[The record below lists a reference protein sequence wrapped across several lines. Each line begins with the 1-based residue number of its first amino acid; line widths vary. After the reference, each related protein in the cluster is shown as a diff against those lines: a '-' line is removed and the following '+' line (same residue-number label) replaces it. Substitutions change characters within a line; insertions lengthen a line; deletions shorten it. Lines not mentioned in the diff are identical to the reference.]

1 MTKIAPRTD
10 ADARR
15 CDHPCTR
22 KRTTLRKRGD
32 RNVRSSSLAGRR
44 HRRDDGRARASRGAR
59 VGRRCA
65 RRDPPLRLRR
75 HRSRR
80 AARRLTRRPRGRARG
95 GHGTVRVG
103 QVDADAHP
111 RGPRRPERRHRRDR
125 RTGRDQDVRQR
136 ADEAPARPH
145 RLRLPVLQ
153 PAPDADRRGE
163 HHAPAADRRE
173 EGRRPV
179 ARDRAGPG
187 GACRPPPA
195 PPLRALAR
203 PAAARRDRA
212 RAALEADGPVRR
224 RADRQP
230 RLHDLVGDPRGAARG
245 RRELRADDDHGHARR
260 AGRRNRRPDP
270 LPRRRCNRARAERRD
285 AGRGAGCAPR
295 GFCSLTSVALKGLA
309 SRKLRAA
316 LTALAIVL
324 GVAMVSGSYVL
335 TDSIQKAFHSLFA
348 SSYAGTDAVVSGKK
362 LVDYSTSGNA
372 TVPAEVLAKIRRQPG
387 VASAAGMIL
396 DLSGSNLN
404 VKLFDKDGK
413 IISGNGNP
421 TFGFGIDPSAQQFN
435 PMHLVAGEWARGDE
449 VVVDKNTAAK
459 YGFHVGDR
467 VKATADAGTSTFRVS
482 GIAKYGDVDTLGGAT
497 IAAFD
502 LPTAQRLHH
511 LEGKYTAIAVSA
523 KDGVA
528 PEALVHDLRPIVPST
543 TAVRTGEAQAQK
555 DEKDIAFFVKYIR
568 WFLLAFGFIA
578 LFVGGFVIF
587 NTLSITVAQ
596 RTRELATLR
605 TLGAFAI
612 GALASAVGLVA
623 GIGLA
628 KLLSAI
634 FGALDLALPEAGQP
648 VEARTVV
655 VSLLLGIVLTVISG
669 LVPAVRATRVPPV
682 AAVREVSPEAQ
693 HKLSKVAP
701 IVAAVLGTTA
711 AALLV
716 YGFYGEGMPV
726 GRRILALVLG
736 ALTMFV
742 GLAAIFSRLVRPIVW
757 VLGRPFGRVGRSAGE
772 LAAFN
777 VRRNPGRTAST
788 AAALMIGITLVAF
801 VALFGKA
808 LQGADEHA
816 IEDQVKADYVVTSQ
830 NGWDAVSI
838 AAAGAAR
845 GVAGVDLISHVR
857 GDRGRVARTNAT
869 VNGIDPKT
877 IGAVFHF
884 DWKHGAG
891 SDAVVRAL
899 GPNEA
904 VVKSGFAS
912 THGLALGKP
921 FAFTGPDGRVT
932 RLVPRALFEES
943 KFDSM
948 LGSIVVSNATFDRA
962 LPRPHDQYAFVNVRG
977 GPSDALT
984 TRLEAAYDR
993 TQAAQV
999 KSRDDYV
1006 EFRAAGFTQILNLL
1020 YVLLAL
1026 SVIVSLFGIVNTLAL
1041 AVFERTR
1048 EIGMLRAVGMTR
1060 RQARRMIRH
1069 ESVMTS
1075 LLGAALGLPVGI
1087 GLAAL
1092 ATGSL
1097 RDYGVTL
1104 ELPIVP
1110 LVGFTVLAIV
1120 VGVLAAILPA
1130 RRAGK
1135 LNVLAALQYE

>member
-1 MTKIAPRTD
+1 M
-10 ADARR
+10 
-15 CDHPCTR
+15 
-22 KRTTLRKRGD
+22 
-32 RNVRSSSLAGRR
+32 
-44 HRRDDGRARASRGAR
+44 
-59 VGRRCA
+59 
-65 RRDPPLRLRR
+65 
-75 HRSRR
+75 
-80 AARRLTRRPRGRARG
+80 
-95 GHGTVRVG
+95 
-103 QVDADAHP
+103 
-111 RGPRRPERRHRRDR
+111 
-125 RTGRDQDVRQR
+125 
-136 ADEAPARPH
+136 
-145 RLRLPVLQ
+145 
-153 PAPDADRRGE
+153 
-163 HHAPAADRRE
+163 
-173 EGRRPV
+173 
-179 ARDRAGPG
+179 
-187 GACRPPPA
+187 
-195 PPLRALAR
+195 
-203 PAAARRDRA
+203 
-212 RAALEADGPVRR
+212 
-224 RADRQP
+224 
-230 RLHDLVGDPRGAARG
+230 
-245 RRELRADDDHGHARR
+245 
-260 AGRRNRRPDP
+260 
-270 LPRRRCNRARAERRD
+270 
-285 AGRGAGCAPR
+285 
-295 GFCSLTSVALKGLA
+295 TSVALKGLA

-372 TVPAEVLAKIRRQPG
+372 TVPAKVLAKIRQQPG
-387 VASAAGMIL
+387 VAAAAGMIL
-396 DLSGSNLN
+396 DLSGGNLN

-435 PMHLVAGEWARGDE
+435 PMHLVAGDWARGDE

-605 TLGAFAI
+605 TLGASRRQVLRSVVLEAFAI
-612 GALASAVGLVA
+612 GAIASAVGLVA

-648 VEARTVV
+648 VAARTVV
-655 VSLLLGIVLTVISG
+655 VSLLLGIVLTVIAG
-669 LVPAVRATRVPPV
+669 LVPAVRATRVPAV
-682 AAVREVSPEAQ
+682 AAVREGSQEAQ

-701 IVAAVLGTTA
+701 IVAAVLGTIA

-884 DWKHGAG
+884 DWKDGAG
-891 SDAVVRAL
+891 SDAVVRGL

-912 THGLALGKP
+912 KHGLALGKP

-962 LPRPHDQYAFVNVRG
+962 LPRPHDQYAFVNVEG
-977 GPSDALT
+977 GPSEALT

-999 KSRDDYV
+999 QSHDDYV
-1006 EFRAAGFTQILNLL
+1006 QFRAAGFTQILNLL

-1097 RDYGVTL
+1097 REYGVSL

-1110 LVGFTVLAIV
+1110 LVVFTILAIV